1 MADEFIYGHLI
12 MVKMM
17 KMMMMMMMIQL
28 SDDIFS
34 TNEDI
39 IWKPPDIIIDGW
51 WLIGYRGY
59 TNILAGLL
67 GLWSDPFSI
76 RGFSSQT
83 GGFFTN
89 RTVDD
94 SPKRHVSDSLR

>member
-12 MVKMM
+12 MV
-17 KMMMMMMMIQL
+17 MMMMIQL

-39 IWKPPDIIIDGW
+39 IWQPPDIIIDGW
-51 WLIGYRGY
+51 WLIGYGGY

-67 GLWSDPFSI
+67 GLWSDPFWQFEQI
-76 RGFSSQT
+76 
-83 GGFFTN
+83 
-89 RTVDD
+89 
-94 SPKRHVSDSLR
+94 